1 MDKNHEL
8 AGTKRGYLNKD
19 FQFFHLKD
27 RKGME
32 FDFHFHEFSKII
44 ILISGKV
51 TYYIEGV
58 TYRLKPWDI
67 LLVSNK
73 EVHKTV
79 IEPGELYERIVIWIN
94 PAFLE
99 KHNTADCNLLNC
111 FELVSGNISNLIRL
125 DAERLRKIR
134 GILLQLEEALKSNEF
149 GSRLLGNS
157 LFTQFIIY
165 VNRCFLGGLDSNC
178 AIDME
183 YDTTVNSIIKYI
195 NENLGRD
202 LSIDILSEKFFVSRY
217 YIMHKFKTCTGY
229 SIHNYIIQ
237 KRLIVANALI
247 KSGKPATEASLE
259 CGFNDYSSFMRAFK
273 KMFGYSPRQY
283 LKNHQVSA
291 TNLPYPFIHRPG
303 SDCLE

>member
-1 MDKNHEL
+1 MEKNRDL
-8 AGTKRGYLNKD
+8 PGAKRGYLLGD

-27 RKGME
+27 RKSME
-32 FDFHFHEFSKII
+32 FDFHFHDFSKII

-79 IEPGELYERIVIWIN
+79 IESGDIYERIVIWIN
-94 PAFLE
+94 PTFLDE
-99 KHNTADCNLLNC
+99 HSSKDCDLLTC
-111 FELVSGNISNLIRL
+111 FRLVSGNISNLLRL
-125 DAERLRKIR
+125 DVEKLRKIR
-134 GILLQLEEALKSNEF
+134 GLILQLEESLDSSEF

-157 LFTQFIIY
+157 LFVQFIIY
-165 VNRCFLGGLDSNC
+165 MNRSFMGRLDSNS

-183 YDTTVNSIIKYI
+183 FDETVNSIIKYI
-195 NENLGRD
+195 NENLNKD
-202 LSIDILSEKFFVSRY
+202 LTIDTLSEKFYMSRY
-217 YIMHKFKTCTGY
+217 YIMHKFKACTGY

-237 KRLIVANALI
+237 KRLILANTLI
-247 KSGKPATEASLE
+247 KSGKPATEASFE

-273 KMFGYSPRQY
+273 KMYGYSPRQY
-283 LKNHQVSA
+283 RKN
-291 TNLPYPFIHRPG
+291 L
-303 SDCLE
+303 